1 MTFKRYFY
9 ILTFPNLSKLLEYE
23 LSYPLFHL
31 KFKSRGNNHLKSKY
45 VFDSI
50 WPDTLWGIIQLTNL
64 FVHFFL
70 IVSSSMSLMVVASFS
85 YLSNIN

>member
-64 FVHFFL
+64 FVHFF
-70 IVSSSMSLMVVASFS
+70 SYSFLF
-85 YLSNIN
+85 YVFNGCGIIFIP